1 MIMIV
6 EVSDVVEEY
15 LEVIYR
21 LQEKTGDAART
32 SDLVRMLNVA
42 PGTVTNTVERL
53 EKESLIVHE
62 PYRGVKLTEKGLRLA
77 LRVVRNHRLSECL
90 LMDVLD
96 VEWDKVHD
104 AACQLEHGIS
114 DEIAKK
120 IEKALGHPKT
130 CPHGNPIPT
139 ECGGIIEGNFQ
150 PLSKFNVQE
159 KGIIVKITDENPD
172 LLQYLGTLGIKPETY
187 FEVVEKAPFD
197 GPVTVRVDGK
207 VHALSREIAAII
219 KVRKIDEK

>member
-1 MIMIV
+1 MAMIV
-6 EVSDVVEEY
+6 EISDVVEEY
-15 LEVIYR
+15 LEAIYR
-21 LQEKTGDAART
+21 LQEKTGAART

-62 PYRGVKLTEKGLRLA
+62 PYRGVKLTDKGLKLS
-77 LRVVRNHRLSECL
+77 LRVVRKHRLSECL
-90 LMDVLD
+90 LTDVLD

-120 IEKALGHPKT
+120 IEKALGYPKT

-150 PLSKFNVQE
+150 PLSKFNVRE
-159 KGIIVKITDENPD
+159 KGSIVKITDENPD

-187 FEVVEKAPFD
+187 LEVVEKAPFE
-197 GPVTVRVDGK
+197 GPITVRIDGK
-207 VHALSREIAAII
+207 DHALSREIAASIE
-219 KVRKIDEK
+219 VRKFDEK

>member
-1 MIMIV
+1 MAMIV

-21 LQEKTGDAART
+21 LQEKTGAART

-62 PYRGVKLTEKGLRLA
+62 PYRGVKLTDKGLRLA
-77 LRVVRNHRLSECL
+77 LHVVRNHRLSECL
-90 LMDVLD
+90 LRDVLD

-120 IEKALGHPKT
+120 IEKTLGYPKT

-150 PLSKFNVQE
+150 PLSKFNVRE
-159 KGIIVKITDENPD
+159 KGLIVKITDENPD

-187 FEVVEKAPFD
+187 LKVVEKAPFE
-197 GPVTVRVDGK
+197 GPITVRIDGK
-207 VHALSREIAAII
+207 DHALSREIAASI
-219 KVRKIDEK
+219 KVRKFDEK

>member
-1 MIMIV
+1 MVMIV

-21 LQEKTGDAART
+21 LQEKTGAART

-77 LRVVRNHRLSECL
+77 LSVVRKHRLSECL
-90 LMDVLD
+90 LRDVLD

-120 IEKALGHPKT
+120 IEKALGYPKT

-150 PLSKFNVQE
+150 PLSKFNVRE
-159 KGIIVKITDENPD
+159 KGLIVKITDENPD
-172 LLQYLGTLGIKPETY
+172 LLQYLSTLGIKPETY
-187 FEVVEKAPFD
+187 LKVVEKAPFE
-197 GPVTVRVDGK
+197 GPITVRVDGK
-207 VHALSREIAAII
+207 DHALSSEIAASI
-219 KVRKIDEK
+219 KVRKFDEK

>member
-1 MIMIV
+1 MIV

-15 LEVIYR
+15 LEAIYR
-21 LQEKTGDAART
+21 LQEKTGTART
-32 SDLVRMLNVA
+32 SELVKMLNVV

-77 LRVVRNHRLSECL
+77 LRVVRKHRLSERL
-90 LMDVLD
+90 LNDVLD

-139 ECGGIIEGNFQ
+139 ECGGIIEGDFQ
-150 PLSKFNVQE
+150 SLSKFNIRE

-172 LLQYLGTLGIKPETY
+172 LLQYFGTLGIKPETY
-187 FEVVEKAPFD
+187 LEVIEKAPFE
-197 GPVTVRVDGK
+197 GPITVRIDGK
-207 VHALSREIAAII
+207 VHALSCEIAAFI
-219 KVRKIDEK
+219 KVRKFEK

>member
-1 MIMIV
+1 MIAK
-6 EVSDVVEEY
+6 VSNVVEEY

-21 LQEKTGDAART
+21 LQEKSGAART
-32 SDLVRMLNVA
+32 SELVEVLNVA
-42 PGTVTNTVERL
+42 PGTITNTVERL

-62 PYRGVKLTEKGLRLA
+62 PYRGVKLTEKGRRIA
-77 LRVVRNHRLSECL
+77 IRVVRKHRLSERL
-90 LMDVLD
+90 LTDVLN
-96 VEWDKVHD
+96 VEWDKAHD

-139 ECGGIIEGNFQ
+139 ECGGIIEGSFQ
-150 PLSKFNVQE
+150 PLSKFNFRE

-172 LLQYLGTLGIKPETY
+172 LLQYLSTLGIKPEIY
-187 FEVVEKAPFD
+187 LEVVEKAPFE
-197 GPVTVRVDGK
+197 GPITVRVDGK
-207 VHALSREIAAII
+207 VHALSREIAASI
-219 KVRKIDEK
+219 KVQKFDEK